1 MSAAA
6 LEISVPAWI
15 STHAGALDAGTLDAD
30 LVLPVL
36 GAKGLFRI
44 GVPKELGGDGASTAD
59 AVEAIAAVAGHSLA
73 AAFVFWG
80 QRAFI
85 EYLLASPNATLR
97 ERWLPALLAGEF
109 AGATGLSNA
118 MKFLSGIESLQI
130 DARPIGEGRW
140 QVDGKLPWVTN
151 LRRAGFVVAAAVAF
165 EGSSPAI
172 VALRH
177 DLPGVRRSRDLDL
190 IAMRASNTAAV
201 AIESAEITEADIIHP
216 DARAFC
222 PAVRPAF
229 LALQLGLSIGLARAA
244 FAVAGER
251 AVDSHAAALP
261 RIESA
266 SRALADAVAT
276 LREGLADGRFVSDA
290 RALFRLRLR
299 LAELAQTALN
309 LELEATGGGAYLRDR
324 NPDFSRR
331 WNEAAFIP
339 VITPSVS
346 QIAGELQRH
355 AARET
360 A

>member
-1 MSAAA
+1 MSAAPLEVTVPDWITAHA
-6 LEISVPAWI
+6 L
-15 STHAGALDAGTLDAD
+15 ALDAGTIDAD

-36 GAKGLFRI
+36 GAQGLFRI
-44 GVPKELGGDGASTAD
+44 GVPRELGGDGGSTAD
-59 AVEAIAAVAGHSLA
+59 AVEAIAAVASHSLT

-97 ERWLPALLAGEF
+97 ERWLPSLLAGEF

-130 DARPIGEGRW
+130 DARPLGDGRW
-140 QVDGKLPWVTN
+140 RLDGKLPWVTN

-165 EGSSPAI
+165 EGRSPAI
-172 VALRH
+172 VVLEH
-177 DLPGVRRSRDLDL
+177 DQPGVRRSRDLDL

-201 AIESAEITEADIIHP
+201 DIDGALIGDGAIIHS

-229 LALQLGLSIGLARAA
+229 LALQLGMSIGLARAA
-244 FAVAGER
+244 LATARER
-251 AVDSHAAALP
+251 AVASHAAALP

-266 SRALADAVAT
+266 AQALAATVAEV
-276 LREGLADGRFVSDA
+276 RAGLADWRFVSDA
-290 RALFRLRLR
+290 PALFRLRLR

-309 LELEATGGGAYLRDR
+309 LELEATGGIAYLRDR